1 MIKEAPLASVKAAIG
16 CGTLMIFFTAILG
29 LVVSFLAKD
38 PALAAAIRK
47 RCLIG
52 ILIGIAM
59 IVAWK
64 IYKRHYD

>member
-1 MIKEAPLASVKAAIG
+1 MFKEAPLGSVKAAIG
-16 CGTLMIFFTAILG
+16 CGTLMIFFTALLG
-29 LVVSFLAKD
+29 LVVSFFAKD
-38 PALAAAIRK
+38 PALAVAIRR

-64 IYKRHYD
+64 IYKKYYD